1 MQRVTSVED
10 CRLQTM
16 KKNNEKLLFEI
27 AQLRQDKIIYA
38 VESCAVSLVGILLVL
53 LLSARFITSFIAT
66 SFVGIYGLFA
76 FLYLLFMGI
85 TNLQRLKKIKRLE
98 LELE

>member
-1 MQRVTSVED
+1 MLLVTSVGE

-38 VESCAVSLVGILLVL
+38 IESCAVSLVGILLVL

-66 SFVGIYGLFA
+66 SFVGLYGIFA
-76 FLYLLFMGI
+76 FLYLLYMGI
-85 TNLQRLKKIKRLE
+85 TNLLRLKKIKKLE
-98 LELE
+98 LEMD